1 MAHLSK
7 QRKEVN
13 MEQKEL
19 VKTAMQYLREHTS
32 YPDIWLKE
40 LSEKK
45 LIAIYLS
52 TKKKLAKR
60 S

>member
-1 MAHLSK
+1 
-7 QRKEVN
+7 

-19 VKTAMQYLREHTS
+19 VKVAMQYLREHTT

-45 LIAIYLS
+45 LIAIYFS
-52 TKKKLAKR
+52 TKKNNQKKLWYKK
-60 S
+60 

>member
-1 MAHLSK
+1 
-7 QRKEVN
+7 

-60 S
+60 SW